1 MFEPHGYPIPQT
13 DSGCGFCRTEAAAAG
28 GAGDV
33 HHRALRRFGARRC
46 LGSVPRQHAVA
57 ARHHVS
63 DLKTFAQVVGST
75 RVPKSID

>member
-1 MFEPHGYPIPQT
+1 MVTLFQP
-13 DSGCGFCRTEAAAAG
+13 DFFLVVAAAEAAAAG

-33 HHRALRRFGARRC
+33 HHRALRRFGARRG